1 MKNRVREVQFDYLEF
16 LFKGMFSVKS
26 KNYPNS
32 TFFKKDDKVILELEK
47 SGTLWVL
54 YSVWSNIS
62 DMFSYD
68 YSDTQQLI
76 KEWVETQLKS
86 GEVRP
91 SVGYIRQKHEV
102 EAQLKQEVVTPIPS
116 WLVMKQKVEA
126 QLKQEEITPRAQ
138 HACSFQLVE
147 SQLKNEEVTPK
158 EAIAPPS
165 SWRNLKQEEVTPRN
179 AIAPPFRWRKLD
191 SEEVTQ

>member
-76 KEWVETQLKS
+76 KEWAEQRLELE
-86 GEVRP
+86 G
-91 SVGYIRQKHEV
+91 
-102 EAQLKQEVVTPIPS
+102 
-116 WLVMKQKVEA
+116 
-126 QLKQEEITPRAQ
+126 ITPVMQ
-138 HACSFQLVE
+138 WIQYYTGWE
-147 SQLKNEEVTPK
+147 N
-158 EAIAPPS
+158 I
-165 SWRNLKQEEVTPRN
+165 
-179 AIAPPFRWRKLD
+179 
-191 SEEVTQ
+191 

>member
-62 DMFSYD
+62 DMFSYG
-68 YSDTQQLI
+68 YEETQQLI
-76 KEWVETQLKS
+76 KEWMESQLKL
-86 GEVRP
+86 GEVAPFLKKGTRFF
-91 SVGYIRQKHEV
+91 SMES
-102 EAQLKQEVVTPIPS
+102 QLKLGEVTPKAS
-116 WLVMKQKVEA
+116 WLVMKQQVEA
-126 QLKQEEITPRAQ
+126 QIKKEEVTPRAQ

-158 EAIAPPS
+158 EAIAPPY
-165 SWRNLKQEEVTPRN
+165 SWRNLKQEEVTPKE
-179 AIAPPFRWRKLD
+179 ALPPYSWTNLKL
-191 SEEVTQ
+191 EEVTQ